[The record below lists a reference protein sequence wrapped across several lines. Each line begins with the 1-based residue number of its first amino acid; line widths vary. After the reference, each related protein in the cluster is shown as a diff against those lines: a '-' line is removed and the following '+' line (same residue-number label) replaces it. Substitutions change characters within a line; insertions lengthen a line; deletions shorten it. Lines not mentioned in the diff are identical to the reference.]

1 MPAVKPPVPVLVPL
15 LFAAALLAVV
25 AVSAPS
31 GAQAAAGA
39 IQVLDM
45 RQQVNF
51 PDGVALTLFAE
62 SDTDIVEVRVYFRA
76 AGSRQW
82 GYAYADFQPGS
93 LIVATRSIPADE
105 AAYLAPG
112 VDVEYYY
119 RIRDAHGAV
128 LKTERA
134 TVEYL
139 DHRFDWRRVNIGPLE
154 LVYHDI
160 RRDLVAATARAL
172 NQDLRRVT
180 DLLQHEP
187 RKGFKGVIYNSY
199 ADANA
204 VFPVQSQTTT
214 DHGTFA
220 GYAFPEQG
228 VFVGQGLDRRIIVHE
243 STHLLFREALGD
255 KALDAPA
262 WLDEG
267 FATYSEPNVRIR
279 NSKDLQG
286 RTLPLRGMNRV
297 SGTPSTIPLFY
308 YKSVSVVAYL
318 IEEYGVENFRLL
330 LAELKAGQVIEQALL
345 NVYGFDVDG
354 LDRRWAGLPAEPAAT
369 PVPTA
374 PPSARSLP
382 EPEPAGTAPAAVIP
396 PSTSAVEREQEAPAS
411 LPVTPVPAPQDPPAG
426 FSTTSPP
433 QPQPIAPPRQQQRDE
448 PSPFIFLDV
457 WVLSGVALL
466 AVAAV
471 GFRFAY
477 TRLRR
482 NPRARYGHSAD
493 WDDLDC

>member
-1 MPAVKPPVPVLVPL
+1 MPVARPSAAVLPP
-15 LFAAALLAVV
+15 LFVTAALLIVLI
-25 AVSAPS
+25 APASS
-31 GAQAAAGA
+31 GVKAAGGT
-39 IQVLDM
+39 IQVLEM

-51 PDGVALTLFAE
+51 PNGVYVALTAE
-62 SDTDIVEVRVYFRA
+62 SDADIVEVKVFFRA

-93 LIVATRSIPADE
+93 LVLATRSIPAGE

-112 VDVEYYY
+112 VDVEYFYQ
-119 RIRDAHGAV
+119 IRDAKGAV
-128 LKTERA
+128 LNTERS

-139 DHRFDWRRVNIGPLE
+139 DDSFDWRRINIGPLE

-160 RRDLVAATARAL
+160 RVDLVAATARAL
-172 NQDLRRVT
+172 NQDLQRVME
-180 DLLQHEP
+180 LLQHEP
-187 RKGFKGVIYNSY
+187 RREFKGVIYNSY

-243 STHLLFREALGD
+243 STHLLFREALGE
-255 KALDAPA
+255 KALDTPA

-279 NSKDLQG
+279 NSRDLHG
-286 RTLPLRGMNRV
+286 RTPPLRGMNRV

-318 IEEYGVENFRLL
+318 IEEYGVDDFRQM
-330 LAELKAGQVIEQALL
+330 LAELKQGWPIEDALL

-354 LDRRWAGLPAEPAAT
+354 LDRRWAGLPVEPAAT
-369 PVPTA
+369 PAPTIL
-374 PPSARSLP
+374 PSDRSLP
-382 EPEPAGTAPAAVIP
+382 EPEPTTSVPAALIP
-396 PSTSAVEREQEAPAS
+396 QSTSVAEGEQAAPAS
-411 LPVTPVPAPQDPPAG
+411 LPATPVPAQQDPPTG

-433 QPQPIAPPRQQQRDE
+433 QRHPVSPPQQRQPDE
-448 PSPFIFLDV
+448 PSPFVFIDV
-457 WVLSGVALL
+457 WVLAGVALL
-466 AVAAV
+466 AVTAV
-471 GFRFAY
+471 GIRFVY
-477 TRLRR
+477 NRLRR
-482 NPRARYGHSAD
+482 NRRDGYDSVAD
-493 WDDLDC
+493 WDDWDR